1 MKIALALIVAATQA
15 LKLESNFK
23 APESGE
29 LDLQETVNALNF
41 VGDETVELYD
51 DTDLESE
58 IEENAL
64 ECRPTT
70 LPIGSGFG
78 SSNSNFGNGLNLNF
92 GNTGIGSGFR
102 VGNSQTDL
110 CSCISDCFDNGNGNG
125 SFPPGGVGGALDC
138 DCPQINADIA
148 SL

>member
-1 MKIALALIVAATQA
+1 MKIALALIIAATQA

-58 IEENAL
+58 IS
-64 ECRPTT
+64 TIST
-70 LPIGSGFG
+70 V
-78 SSNSNFGNGLNLNF
+78 SNFK
-92 GNTGIGSGFR
+92 SG
-102 VGNSQTDL
+102 GKTTAPAKKLSEL
-110 CSCISDCFDNGNGNG
+110 Y
-125 SFPPGGVGGALDC
+125 
-138 DCPQINADIA
+138 
-148 SL
+148 